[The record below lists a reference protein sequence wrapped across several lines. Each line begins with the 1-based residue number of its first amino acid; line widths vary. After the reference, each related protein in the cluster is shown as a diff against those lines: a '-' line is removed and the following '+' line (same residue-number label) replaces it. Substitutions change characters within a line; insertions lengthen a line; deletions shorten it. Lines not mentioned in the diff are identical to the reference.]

1 MRRVLLPAALFLLV
15 FAAFAGCGQKQDAEV
30 VLDIE
35 ECAAQLLAEVD
46 FADELTKI
54 DGEMVQALYLLG
66 EDAESFAVY
75 VSSGATAE
83 EIAVLQPSICRR
95 QKNRGSRIKALPNK
109 GKFCRLPA
117 G

>member
-66 EDAESFAVY
+66 EGDAESFAVY

-83 EIAVLQPSICRR
+83 EIAVFAAVDLQAA
-95 QKNRGSRIKALPNK
+95 KE
-109 GKFCRLPA
+109 
-117 G
+117 